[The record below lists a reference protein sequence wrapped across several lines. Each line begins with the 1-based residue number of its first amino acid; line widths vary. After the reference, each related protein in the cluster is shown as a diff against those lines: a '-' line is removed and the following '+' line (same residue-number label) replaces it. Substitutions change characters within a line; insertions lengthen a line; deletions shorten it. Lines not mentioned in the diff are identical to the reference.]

1 MIAERIAEFIA
12 KTGFQDLP
20 ENTVTMA
27 KNCIIDWVGSSITG
41 AQYPPAEK
49 IGNLVEKSADG
60 SSTLFGT
67 ELKASPVWAAFYN
80 GIISHTVELDDLH
93 RKTMLH
99 PGATIISAA
108 WAAAEHH
115 NASGKDLIAAV
126 VLGYEI
132 AIRVAEAVAPS
143 HFKYW
148 YPTGTCGIFGA
159 AAAAAKVLGLGQKET
174 VYALGNA
181 GTQSAGLWEF
191 HHERAMSKQLIAGK
205 AAMGGVLSAMLAG
218 QDFSGP
224 SAIFEGKH
232 GFLKAYS
239 QQPRPVMLE
248 QGLGDAF
255 KIMETSFKLYPSG
268 RHTHGGIDLALRL
281 RDRGIKAGDIELIR
295 IKTYRL
301 AQDLVSSPDP
311 YDPVEARFSL
321 PFCVATTLVYGHPT
335 LQCFCQERIND
346 DDVRRVMAHTT
357 VEVDPELEMIY
368 PNFWPTSIEII
379 DRSSHIIKERTD
391 YPKGDPEN
399 PASSAE
405 IHQKFIGL
413 VSKAF
418 GWEKADRLLESLLQ
432 LDQNE
437 GIRSLL
443 D

>member
-1 MIAERIAEFIA
+1 MIAQRIAEFITR
-12 KTGFQDLP
+12 TGFDELP

-27 KNCIIDWVGSSITG
+27 KNCIIDWLGSSITG
-41 AQYPPAEK
+41 AQYPPARK
-49 IGNLVEKSADG
+49 VRNLAGKSTDG
-60 SSTLFGT
+60 LSTLFGT
-67 ELKASPVWAAFYN
+67 DLKTSPVFAALHN
-80 GIISHTVELDDLH
+80 GTTSHTVELDDLH

-108 WAAAEHH
+108 WAAAEHN
-115 NASGKDLIAAV
+115 NAGGKELIAAV
-126 VLGYEI
+126 VLGYEV

-159 AAAAAKVLGLGQKET
+159 AAAAAKVLGLGKEET

-191 HHERAMSKQLIAGK
+191 HHQRAMSKQLIAGK
-205 AAMGGVLSAMLAG
+205 AAMGGVLSALLAG

-224 SAIFEGKH
+224 SAIFEGRH

-239 QQPRPVMLE
+239 EQPRPVMLE
-248 QGLGDAF
+248 QGLGEAF

-295 IKTYRL
+295 IKTYRF
-301 AQDLVSSPDP
+301 AQDLVSLPDP

-335 LQCFCQERIND
+335 LQCFCQERIED
-346 DDVRRVMAHTT
+346 EGVRRLMAHIT

-368 PNFWPTSIEII
+368 PNFWPTSIELI

-399 PASSAE
+399 PASPAE
-405 IHQKFIGL
+405 IHHKFTTL
-413 VSKAF
+413 VSNAL
-418 GWEKADRLLESLLQ
+418 GREKADQLLEWLLK
-432 LDQNE
+432 LDQKE
-437 GIRSLL
+437 GIRNLL

>member
-1 MIAERIAEFIA
+1 MIADRLAEFIT
-12 KTGFQDLP
+12 KTSFQDLP

-27 KNCIIDWVGSSITG
+27 KNCIIDWMGSSITG

-49 IGNLVEKSADG
+49 IGNLIEKSSDG
-60 SSTLFGT
+60 LSTLFGT
-67 ELKASPVWAAFYN
+67 ELKAAPVFAALYN
-80 GIISHTVELDDLH
+80 GTSSHTVELDDLH

-108 WAAAEHH
+108 WTAAEHY
-115 NASGKDLIAAV
+115 NKSGKDLIAAV
-126 VLGYEI
+126 ALGYEI
-132 AIRVAEAVAPS
+132 AIRVAESVAPS
-143 HFKYW
+143 HLKYW

-159 AAAAAKVLGLGQKET
+159 AAAVAKVLGLGQKEI

-191 HHERAMSKQLIAGK
+191 HHERAMSKQLIVGK
-205 AAMGGVLSAMLAG
+205 AAMGGALSAILAG
-218 QDFSGP
+218 QGFSGP

-239 QQPRPVMLE
+239 EQPRPVMLE
-248 QGLGDAF
+248 QGLGHTF

-295 IKTYRL
+295 IKTYRF

-311 YDPVEARFSL
+311 YDPVDARFSL

-335 LQCFCQERIND
+335 LQCFCQERIED
-346 DDVRRVMAHTT
+346 EDVRRVMAHTT

-399 PASSAE
+399 PASPAE

-413 VSKAF
+413 VSKAL
-418 GWEKADRLLESLLQ
+418 GREKSDQLLDRLLKLEQKEVRNLF
-432 LDQNE
+432 D
-437 GIRSLL
+437 
-443 D
+443 